1 MELQL
6 GLPLP
11 THNFIEKFDLN
22 NDGFDPKD
30 DMVGLKPWNCE
41 DGYLGNKRSFEVA
54 FGKNIKGG
62 SQELPLLSW
71 SGQPNDEDDWKGEK
85 KISCSINMNDVEEN
99 QVVGW
104 PPIKSWRK
112 KMFHHQHQGVHV
124 VNRNYR
130 MVAGNHENGAGSNT
144 RYVKVKMEGV
154 AITRKIDLRHYNSY
168 QTLTNSLTSKFAKC
182 QNLEKDA
189 AHFTLTY
196 QDRDGDWLI
205 AGDVPWQTFTESV
218 QRLEIVRNAG

>member
-1 MELQL
+1 
-6 GLPLP
+6 
-11 THNFIEKFDLN
+11 
-22 NDGFDPKD
+22 
-30 DMVGLKPWNCE
+30 MVGLKPWSCE

-85 KISCSINMNDVEEN
+85 KISCSINMNDEEEN

-112 KMFHHQHQGVHV
+112 KMLHHQHQGVHV
-124 VNRNYR
+124 VNRNLQN
-130 MVAGNHENGAGSNT
+130 GNLES
-144 RYVKVKMEGV
+144 
-154 AITRKIDLRHYNSY
+154 RKWCWIKH
-168 QTLTNSLTSKFAKC
+168 QTLTNSLISKFAKC

-196 QDRDGDWLI
+196 QNRDGDWLI

>member
-11 THNFIEKFDLN
+11 TYNFIENFDLN

-85 KISCSINMNDVEEN
+85 KISCSIN
-99 QVVGW
+99 
-104 PPIKSWRK
+104 K
-112 KMFHHQHQGVHV
+112 
-124 VNRNYR
+124 
-130 MVAGNHENGAGSNT
+130 
-144 RYVKVKMEGV
+144 
-154 AITRKIDLRHYNSY
+154 
-168 QTLTNSLTSKFAKC
+168 
-182 QNLEKDA
+182 
-189 AHFTLTY
+189 
-196 QDRDGDWLI
+196 
-205 AGDVPWQTFTESV
+205 
-218 QRLEIVRNAG
+218 